1 VVVVTLVYLTI
12 QIRQGNA
19 LRRSQ
24 SRQSQLTNDQ
34 TSLMVAFDNVDILG
48 RMNSD
53 EPLSEEEQMRLAIVY
68 LIDMRNRE
76 FEYFQHKA
84 GLLDEDAWN
93 SFRELIVVNHVTKKG
108 RLWWDKVGRTVFDAG
123 FVASVDALLEGAAHD
138 TRMSEMGSWD
148 SP

>member
-1 VVVVTLVYLTI
+1 VVVVTLVYITI

-34 TSLMVAFDNVDILG
+34 TSLVVAFDNIDILG

-76 FEYFQHKA
+76 FEYFPAQSRPA
-84 GLLDEDAWN
+84 
-93 SFRELIVVNHVTKKG
+93 R
-108 RLWWDKVGRTVFDAG
+108 
-123 FVASVDALLEGAAHD
+123 
-138 TRMSEMGSWD
+138 
-148 SP
+148 